1 MIDLHHLTSAI
12 KTEAQRLGFNA
23 VGVASTI
30 PLGHYQT
37 YLDWINAGNHADMDY
52 LARHDVIVKRGDL
65 QKILDNCQR
74 IICLAMP
81 YPPPQGDID
90 EQHDCQGRISA
101 YARTIDYHKVMWAKL
116 AQLEQFIRDRTR
128 PDLPLKSYVDTGP
141 ILERSY
147 ASLAGLGVAGKNS
160 CLIIP
165 SSGSYFFLAEVL
177 TDLELPVDEP
187 FTRDLCRTCRRCID
201 ACPTGAILP
210 NYTINANKCI
220 SYLTIENKS
229 SIPDD
234 LKKPMRSWVFGCD
247 ICQMVCPHNAV
258 TPPQT
263 NSLGEP
269 LLDEFVDLLPLFSM
283 DEDAFKAKFGHTA
296 LSRAKRTGLL
306 RNAAITLGNQHCQ
319 EVLPTLKMVIENETD
334 PIIKE
339 ACAWAVQAL
348 EKKAQLA
355 HKSIKNDADD
365 K

>member
-12 KTEAQRLGFNA
+12 KTEALCLGFNA
-23 VGVASTI
+23 IGVASAI
-30 PLGHYQT
+30 PLAHYQT
-37 YLDWINAGNHADMDY
+37 YLDWITGGYHADMDY
-52 LARHDVIVKRGDL
+52 LARQDMLIKRGDP
-65 QKILDNCQR
+65 QKILEGCQR

-81 YPPPQGDID
+81 YPPPQGDKD

-101 YARTIDYHKVMWAKL
+101 YARTIDYHEVIWAKL
-116 AQLEQFIRDRTR
+116 AQLEQFIRDRTK
-128 PDLPLKSYVDTGP
+128 PDLPLKSYIDTGP

-165 SSGSYFFLAEVL
+165 GSGSYIFLAEVL

-187 FTRDLCRTCRRCID
+187 FTMDLCRTCRRCID
-201 ACPTGAILP
+201 ACPTGAILEDR
-210 NYTINANKCI
+210 TIDASKCI
-220 SYLTIENKS
+220 SYLTIENKGH
-229 SIPDD
+229 IPDA
-234 LKKPMRSWVFGCD
+234 LKKPIGSWVFGCD

-263 NSLGEP
+263 NPLGEP
-269 LLDEFVDLLPLFSM
+269 FLDEFVDLLPLFSM

-319 EVLPTLKMVIENETD
+319 EALPTLKMVIENETE
-334 PIIKE
+334 PIIKK

-348 EKKAQLA
+348 EMKAQSA
-355 HKSIKNDADD
+355 HKLIKNDADD